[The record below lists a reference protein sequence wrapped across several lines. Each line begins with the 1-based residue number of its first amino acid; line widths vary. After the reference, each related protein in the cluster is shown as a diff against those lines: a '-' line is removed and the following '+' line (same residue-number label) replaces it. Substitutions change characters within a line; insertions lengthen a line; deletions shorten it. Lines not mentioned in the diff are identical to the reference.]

1 MTSPRKPSVR
11 KRTVKTSD
19 TPAKDEAAMKE
30 YFNNAEAIRPDEM
43 TLQQRIDKRAQGRY
57 FNSTSFRTTEQQKEL
72 LKFAASR
79 SGKSVQQYMEDIL
92 MAELE
97 RSYGQDFDAQ
107 R

>member
-1 MTSPRKPSVR
+1 M
-11 KRTVKTSD
+11 
-19 TPAKDEAAMKE
+19 EE

>member
-19 TPAKDEAAMKE
+19 TPPKDEAAMEE
-30 YFNNAEAIRPDEM
+30 YFNNVEAIRPDEM

-57 FNSTSFRTTEQQKEL
+57 FNATSFRTTEQQKEL

-97 RSYGQDFDAQ
+97 HSYGQDFDAQ